1 MAVNRFDTPVESQY
15 ISQYV
20 PIPFQELYTIG
31 KEYNN
36 RVDKAYDDLNSALSK
51 WADFRSPSAIDT
63 QRWYD
68 LTLGGA
74 RNLINDLATHPDKI
88 KTPEGRQMIQSY
100 INNVDYSA
108 LSQLKQQRDNF
119 LKRQALEQK
128 LAAEGRF
135 FPEWHNFDYTNY
147 DTLGD
152 ATHRGMGLLTG
163 SDLNLIPYQSIQEI
177 VRPYTDQVED
187 SLISSD
193 GMWDYYGKSSKRLRE
208 QVDYN
213 RSEILSTPATQMHIR
228 ALMNRGLTAEQ
239 ATNTVMNQ
247 IYTAAEERRNLKREA
262 NPYYLAN
269 LRSSGSRRTGNDA
282 DEEPPV
288 VTTRTDEVVFDS
300 REKLLQNL
308 ENMYKPILDKDGKDT
323 GKYEIDSEVFRYLEP
338 KIAEGSISTQQ
349 AMQASALW
357 DGMKKVFQNQTEFR
371 DDKNGIPDDVLSRVA
386 KAIKEERGNTDS
398 KEATLVRDTSKYFK
412 LINDMYDN
420 GMDEMMVDNTAY
432 SIDDLNF
439 LFGDNMQFRSLL
451 GKNVLT
457 PKQYILYQP
466 GIRDFIESQ
475 GISTESV
482 QADTPWWTSDENYD
496 IEEIVAKD
504 PANAIPVAVNKV
516 TIIPSADGRKQ
527 IMYKVTVKYPVDK
540 LPAVTGA
547 LATREG
553 VIKHGGYS
561 VSEITDPQTKESKK
575 YLTTDVL
582 VVSDYNDQMR
592 RRFDMLGEDLAGSSD
607 SKKKVRQTFSDDQ
620 YLIGRNHLIAG
631 QH

>member
-1 MAVNRFDTPVESQY
+1 MAVNRFDTPVENQY

-31 KEYNN
+31 KEYND
-36 RVDKAYDDLNSALSK
+36 RVDKAYDNLNNALSK

-74 RNLINDLATHPDKI
+74 RDMINYLSSNPDRI
-88 KTPEGRQMIQSY
+88 KTQEGRQLIQSY
-100 INNVDYSA
+100 INNVDYAA

-119 LKRQALEQK
+119 LKRQQLEQK

-152 ATHRGMGLLTG
+152 STHRGMGLLSG

-177 VRPYTDQVED
+177 VRPYTDQVEE
-187 SLISSD
+187 SLLSSD
-193 GMWDYYGKSSKRLRE
+193 GMWDYYGKSSQRLIE
-208 QVDYN
+208 QVDQN
-213 RSEILSTPATQMHIR
+213 QSEILATPAVQMHIK
-228 ALMNRGLTAEQ
+228 ALMNRGLDINS
-239 ATNTVMNQ
+239 ATNRVMQQ
-247 IYTAAEERRNLKREA
+247 IYTAAEERRNVKREA

-269 LRSSGSRRTGNDA
+269 LRSGRRSGSG
-282 DEEPPV
+282 ESQQEQPII
-288 VTTRTDEVVFDS
+288 TTRTDEVTFDS
-300 REKLLQNL
+300 RNKLLQNL
-308 ENMYKPILDKDGKDT
+308 EESYKPVLDEKGNET
-323 GKYEIDSEVFRYLEP
+323 GRYEIDSPMFDFLKSR
-338 KIAEGSISTQQ
+338 IDSGDMSTQQ
-349 AMQASALW
+349 AVQASAIW
-357 DGMKKVFQNQTEFR
+357 NGMKKTFQGQSEFR
-371 DDKNGIPDDVLSRVA
+371 DKNNGSIPDDILSKIADAV
-386 KAIKEERGNTDS
+386 KIERKSTKSDQPTRISNS
-398 KEATLVRDTSKYFK
+398 SKYFK
-412 LINDMYDN
+412 LINDMYDK
-420 GMDEMMVDNTAY
+420 GVDEMMVDNQAY

-439 LFGDNMQFRSLL
+439 LFGDNPQFRSLL

-466 GIRDFIESQ
+466 GMQDFIESQ

-482 QADTPWWTSDENYD
+482 QADTPWWTSDEDFDVEDY
-496 IEEIVAKD
+496 IAKD
-504 PANAIPVAVNKV
+504 PANAIPVAVNRV
-516 TIIPSADGRKQ
+516 AIVPSQDGRQQ
-527 IMYKVTVKYPVDK
+527 IMYKVTVKYPIDL

-547 LATREG
+547 FASREG
-553 VIKHGGYS
+553 FVKDGGYS
-561 VSEITDPQTKESKK
+561 VSEITDPESKEKKK
-575 YLTTDVL
+575 YVTTDVL

-620 YLIGRNHLIAG
+620 YLIGRDHLIAG